1 MSIWLEPQFSNFSWE
16 KSHWR
21 TNFVSNPGKIFTWIF
36 EPKSWM
42 FCVGWLF
49 SDGSKSCLLKRD
61 FARWTYLGGSAANHP
76 LVSPA
81 KELLSI
87 LVWTWRSCGKRF
99 VGDFW
104 TGRKG
109 ARLTPI
115 SSLLSYVFSA
125 TSWEL
130 TSTIRHQFESMMF
143 LSLSVGYVIVPWRLI
158 TILSTHNSTVPWRA
172 WRIFDTC
179 SRLKS
184 DVVLQG
190 KTKHTYVS
198 LE

>member
-1 MSIWLEPQFSNFSWE
+1 MDVLCRVIIFRWFQVVFVETWL
-16 KSHWR
+16 R
-21 TNFVSNPGKIFTWIF
+21 
-36 EPKSWM
+36 
-42 FCVGWLF
+42 
-49 SDGSKSCLLKRD
+49 
-61 FARWTYLGGSAANHP
+61 RWTHLGGSAANHP
-76 LVSPA
+76 LVSLPRNFCPSWCEHGDPA
-81 KELLSI
+81 GNDSLEIFQVAKAQDL
-87 LVWTWRSCGKRF
+87 
-99 VGDFW
+99 
-104 TGRKG
+104 
-109 ARLTPI
+109 PI

-130 TSTIRHQFESMMF
+130 GTNIYHPAL
-143 LSLSVGYVIVPWRLI
+143 LSRWCSFVPWRLI